1 MLSIIIPTYNE
12 EKYLPKLL
20 KSIKN
25 QTFKDYEIIVS
36 DNNSK
41 DKTRQ
46 IAKEFGCKLVK
57 GGNYP
62 GISRNK
68 GSKKAKG
75 NFLLFVD
82 ADCLIPK
89 NFLKSAMNEIETKN
103 LDIAGCKVM
112 PLSNK
117 IVDNIAFSIYNLW
130 IIATQFF
137 YANASGHGIFCKK
150 ILHNK
155 IKGFNEN
162 IKLSEDMDYCKRAGK
177 KGKFRILNSVIIH
190 TSARRFDNYGRFN
203 TYLKLF
209 LSAFYRLIFGE
220 IKSNIFN
227 YRFDYK
233 K

>member
-1 MLSIIIPTYNE
+1 MLSIIIPTLNE

-82 ADCLIPK
+82 ADCVIPK
-89 NFLKSAMNEIETKN
+89 NFLKSAMNEIKTKN

-130 IIATQFF
+130 IITTQFF

-150 ILHNK
+150 NLHNK

-162 IKLSEDMDYCKRAGK
+162 IKLSEDMDYCKRARK

-190 TSARRFDNYGRFN
+190 TSTRRFDNYGRFN

-209 LSAFYRLIFGE
+209 LSAFYRIIFGE
-220 IKSNIFN
+220 IKTNIFN

>member
-1 MLSIIIPTYNE
+1 MLRIIIPTLNE
-12 EKYLPKLL
+12 GKYLPELL

-46 IAKEFGCKLVK
+46 IAKEFGCELVK

-62 GISRNK
+62 GISRNN

-75 NFLLFVD
+75 DFLLFVD
-82 ADCLIPK
+82 ADCIIPK
-89 NFLKSAMNEIETKN
+89 NFLRSAMNEIKTKN

-137 YANASGHGIFCKK
+137 YANASGHGIFCEKN
-150 ILHNK
+150 LHNK

-162 IKLSEDMDYCKRAGK
+162 IKHC
-177 KGKFRILNSVIIH
+177 I
-190 TSARRFDNYGRFN
+190 
-203 TYLKLF
+203 
-209 LSAFYRLIFGE
+209 
-220 IKSNIFN
+220 
-227 YRFDYK
+227 
-233 K
+233 